1 MFTVLSPKPT
11 SQLSWSR
18 VLCLA
23 ALVVS
28 ILLMH
33 GITSSH
39 DVHTQCP
46 VHSVPGHTITS
57 ISTTTDVPLAGLAS
71 AGLTTAQAS
80 LASEPGADPSEHDP
94 GLGADFA
101 QACLAILAFACL
113 LAHLLLGGR
122 PSWGRFAPS
131 RWSIDSR
138 PTLLSTLKRQPSL
151 HVLCVMRT

>member
-11 SQLSWSR
+11 SRLAWSR

-39 DVHTQCP
+39 DVHTQSP
-46 VHSVPGHTITS
+46 VHPVPGHTIT
-57 ISTTTDVPLAGLAS
+57 ISTTIDVPLAGLES
-71 AGLTTAQAS
+71 AGPTAAQAS
-80 LASEPGADPSEHDP
+80 LASGPGADPSEHDP

-101 QACLAILAFACL
+101 QACLAILALPAC
-113 LAHLLLGGR
+113 
-122 PSWGRFAPS
+122 
-131 RWSIDSR
+131 
-138 PTLLSTLKRQPSL
+138 
-151 HVLCVMRT
+151 